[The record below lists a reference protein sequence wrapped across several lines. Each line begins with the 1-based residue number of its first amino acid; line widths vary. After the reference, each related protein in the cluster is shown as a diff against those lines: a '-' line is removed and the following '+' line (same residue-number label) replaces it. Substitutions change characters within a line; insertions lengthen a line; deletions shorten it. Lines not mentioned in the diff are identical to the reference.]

1 MDRNIKVLCNGG
13 LIMLLIIVVTAGL
26 LETVNI
32 LGNLRN
38 RDIATIQFNEDGTR
52 VEVVLK
58 ETETDLINEQNAALY
73 EAIQKKPSRRFK
85 CPCNRCRKD
94 SKGRPSAKAFI
105 PLWDEK
111 NKRFTE

>member
-1 MDRNIKVLCNGG
+1 
-13 LIMLLIIVVTAGL
+13 MLLIIVVTAGL

-38 RDIATIQFNEDGTR
+38 REIATIKFNEDGSR
-52 VEVVLK
+52 VEVVLQ
-58 ETETDLINEQNAALY
+58 ETDMDIINIQN
-73 EAIQKKPSRRFK
+73 EAIMRQEQKRPSRRFK
-85 CPCNRCRKD
+85 CPCNRCRQD
-94 SKGRPSAKAFI
+94 TKGRPSAKAFI